1 MSRPLTYFGVFVTAL
16 ATLML
21 EILLTRIVSV
31 IAWYHLAFF
40 VISLAML
47 GMTAGAVL
55 VFVSPRLFADQ
66 LVPLRLA
73 QSALGFALFIP
84 LVVMLALSQP
94 LMPVSDLMTFVALL
108 QTGGILAVPFILGG
122 ITITL
127 ALTRTGL
134 PPGLVYGVDLCG
146 AASGCLLVIPLL
158 DAVDAPSAA
167 VLCGAVAAL
176 AAVAFSMGA
185 GRKALVPLLLA
196 IALVGLGVGNAA
208 VDPHPLRPAWVK
220 GKREDH
226 DRFEYVKWNT
236 YSRVTVDK
244 NELKPPMLWSVSPKA
259 PPKALQP
266 VPWRMIEIDGAAG
279 TMLAE
284 RGDLI
289 ERHGYLQWDLTS
301 FAHLLRPVGPAAVI
315 GVGGGRDVTMAITA
329 GHKPVVGIEINDLI
343 VDLHHNTLAGYSGLA
358 NLEDVVLVADEA
370 RSHLSRDR
378 REYSVITM
386 SLIDTWA
393 STGAGAYTLSENGLY
408 TVEAWTTFFSRL
420 MRNGIFSVSRWYNSL
435 SPGETA
441 RMTAL
446 AMEALW
452 KRGAK
457 QPSRHIV
464 LLQHGEIATLLASP
478 SPFSP
483 GDVYRVHKL
492 AKKLGFN
499 LLAAPLQESNDPTI
513 AGVIGQRTRRAMWR
527 YAASQTLDL
536 TPPTDMRPFFFNML
550 KPTRWIT
557 TGRSVDELDLSFL
570 GNVQATQTLLY
581 AVAVGL
587 LLTLATVAAPL
598 LAHRRKR
605 AATVHLS
612 GKSAAKSPL
621 KPQRPAGPARMV
633 LSVPDVRRWIRAK
646 WSGRQSTKLHESGGR
661 TQGPQGPSTP
671 ARGRFSDSKR
681 IAPVLAPVLRDESAE
696 VVAGRADAH
705 ERLQRAEK
713 EASSPSRLPL
723 LDVLAAALYFALI
736 GLGFMFVEMGLLSR
750 LNVLIGQ
757 PTVTLAVLLGGIILF
772 AGLGSMLSNL
782 IPMGRRWVTRL
793 YPLLPA
799 VLVIAAIPAMERVL
813 GFAMAGELDLRV
825 AASLALL
832 APPALA
838 LGICFPLGL
847 SLVERRESQL
857 ARPDRNHCQSDPP
870 SGDRDSPED
879 RDDLRHPDPHRD
891 RAASGSMGPWLWGI
905 NGAFGVCASGL
916 ALGCSMAW
924 GIQTTLWIGAACYLA
939 LLPATWRLAR

>member
-1 MSRPLTYFGVFVTAL
+1 MPRPKQRSAPRLNSRRSSEYPEAPIQPGICMSRPLTYFGVFVTAL
-16 ATLML
+16 ATLLL
-21 EILLTRIVSV
+21 EILLTRIISV

-73 QSALGFALFIP
+73 QSALGFAVTIP
-84 LVVMLALSQP
+84 LAMTLALSQP
-94 LMPVSDLMTFVALL
+94 LLPVSDLLAFVALL
-108 QTGGILAVPFILGG
+108 QTGAILAVPFILGG

-134 PPGLVYGVDLCG
+134 PPSLVYGVDLCG

-176 AAVAFSMGA
+176 AAVAFSIAA
-185 GRKALVPLLLA
+185 GRKAAWPLVAA
-196 IALVGLGVGNAA
+196 IALAALGVGNAA

-226 DRFEYVKWNT
+226 DRFEYVRWNT

-244 NELKPPMLWSVSPKA
+244 NQVKPPMIWSVSPKA
-259 PPKALQP
+259 PPEALRP
-266 VPWRMIEIDGAAG
+266 IPWRMIEIDGAAG

-284 RGDLI
+284 RGDLV
-289 ERHGYLQWDLTS
+289 ERHGYLGWDLTS
-301 FAHLLRPVGPAAVI
+301 FAHLLRPAGPAAVI
-315 GVGGGRDVTMAITA
+315 GVGGGRDVTVAVMA

-343 VDLHHNTLAGYSGLA
+343 VDLHLNTLPAYSGLI
-358 NLEDVVLVADEA
+358 NLQDVVLVADEA
-370 RSHLSRDR
+370 RSYLSRDR
-378 REYSVITM
+378 RNYTVITM

-408 TVEAWTTFFSRL
+408 TVEAWKTFLSRL
-420 MRNGIFSVSRWYNSL
+420 TRNGIFSVSRWYNSL

-452 KRGAK
+452 MRRAK
-457 QPSRHIV
+457 HPSRHIV

-478 SPFSP
+478 APFSP
-483 GDVYRVHKL
+483 GDVYRVHNL

-499 LLAAPLQESNDPTI
+499 VLAAPLEESSDPTI
-513 AGVIGQRTRRAMWR
+513 AGVIGQRTRRGMWR

-536 TPPTDMRPFFFNML
+536 TPPTDLRPFFFNML
-550 KPTRWIT
+550 KPTRWIA

-598 LAHRRKR
+598 LARRRRQADKG
-605 AATVHLS
+605 AP
-612 GKSAAKSPL
+612 SP
-621 KPQRPAGPARMV
+621 V
-633 LSVPDVRRWIRAK
+633 S
-646 WSGRQSTKLHESGGR
+646 
-661 TQGPQGPSTP
+661 
-671 ARGRFSDSKR
+671 
-681 IAPVLAPVLRDESAE
+681 
-696 VVAGRADAH
+696 
-705 ERLQRAEK
+705 
-713 EASSPSRLPL
+713 LPR
-723 LDVLAAALYFALI
+723 LDVLAAALYFAFI
-736 GLGFMFVEMGLLSR
+736 GLGFMYVEMGLLSR

-757 PTVTLAVLLGGIILF
+757 PTVALAVLLGGIILF
-772 AGLGSMLSNL
+772 AGLGSLLSNR
-782 IPMGRRWVTRL
+782 IPVGRRWATRL

-799 VLVIAAIPAMERVL
+799 VLVSAVILSMERVL
-813 GFAMAGELDLRV
+813 GFATAGELDVRV
-825 AASLALL
+825 ATSLALL

-847 SLVERRESQL
+847 RLIERRESRL
-857 ARPDRNHCQSDPP
+857 APRDRNRYRSDPP
-870 SGDRDSPED
+870 SDGRDSGDDRDPY
-879 RDDLRHPDPHRD
+879 RDPNPRRD
-891 RAASGSMGPWLWGI
+891 RAASGSIGPWLWGI

-924 GIQTTLWIGAACYLA
+924 GIQTTLWIGAGCYFA
-939 LLPATWRLAR
+939 LLPIAWRLAR